1 MDSAELAEL
10 VAMASDLTD
19 VTDSDSEIVNSGS
32 TKTEEISTMTTAT
45 NESLPVSVNVN
56 SKTIES

>member
-45 NESLPVSVNVN
+45 NESLAVSVNVN